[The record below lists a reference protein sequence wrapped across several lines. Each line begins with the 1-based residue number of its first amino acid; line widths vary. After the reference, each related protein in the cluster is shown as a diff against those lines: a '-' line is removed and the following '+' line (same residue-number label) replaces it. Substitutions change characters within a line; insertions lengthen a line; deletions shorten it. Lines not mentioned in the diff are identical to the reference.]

1 MCNNNIYV
9 KGKKNQRQK
18 SENNIILPLNRFGYF
33 DSFVDQ
39 ISPNGKV
46 SFKVTL
52 ESDDSIIFRG
62 GADDGRFI
70 VTRFLLWVPKI
81 AFNSFGKQTF
91 FDEYLKPHTWSYLKE
106 RLGISPGGQ
115 QKQATFKLNSSIRKL
130 RRVFIRALNDA
141 KFNDQTQNMFIFNTY
156 TIGRNRKITSA

>member
-1 MCNNNIYV
+1 MSRVRRIR
-9 KGKKNQRQK
+9 GKNQKITSFFHLIDLVILILLLIK
-18 SENNIILPLNRFGYF
+18 SPQMEKWVLKSHLNLMTALFSEVVLMR
-33 DSFVDQ
+33 
-39 ISPNGKV
+39 
-46 SFKVTL
+46 
-52 ESDDSIIFRG
+52 
-62 GADDGRFI
+62 DGRII

-115 QKQATFKLNSSIRKL
+115 QKQATFKLTSSIRKL